1 MASNAR
7 IPELVIVFPHPRQ
20 DRSESVELDPARVR
34 EAPEDADVEE
44 DEALAVTNLCPHAE
58 QNFAMAGKDIPHSS
72 QNLVA
77 AVEELEEVVP
87 EVVTGVITVDVG
99 LAVLLLLEAPLLAVA
114 VEDPPLNMENDTY
127 LAPVFS
133 ASLMAS

>member
-7 IPELVIVFPHPRQ
+7 TPELEIALPHPRQ
-20 DRSESVELDPARVR
+20 DRSEPVELDPARVR
-34 EAPEDADVEE
+34 EAPEETDVEE
-44 DEALAVTNLCPHAE
+44 EAVTNLCPHAE
-58 QNFAMAGKDIPHSS
+58 QNFAKAGKDIPHSS
-72 QNLVA
+72 HNL
-77 AVEELEEVVP
+77 VEELEDVLEVLP
-87 EVVTGVITVDVG
+87 EVVTGAITVDVG

-133 ASLMAS
+133 ASFMAS